1 MDIFLLVLRLVHILA
16 GVFWVGGA
24 LIMGFFIGPSIGAT
38 AQAGKQFAGHLMLRT
53 RLVTAMTNAAILTVL
68 AGGILYWRDSQG
80 LTSMWMHA
88 GSGIGY
94 AIGGVAGLIG
104 SIFGIAFGRFNR
116 RMALIGAEIKGGEP
130 TPEQL
135 ALLQD
140 IQKKIKMVSPIHLGS
155 IMLALLLMAIAR
167 YLIF

>member
-155 IMLALLLMAIAR
+155 IMLALALMAIAR